1 MEHESVVV
9 VVVVVKTQHGRERER
24 ERGLTCVKL
33 GKGEKRFVFRSA
45 FIEAVYN

>member
-9 VVVVVKTQHGRERER
+9 VKTQYGMERE
-24 ERGLTCVKL
+24 GLTCVKL
-33 GKGEKRFVFRSA
+33 EKGEKRFVFRSA